1 VERLPGRPGLAN
13 FETADRLERL
23 GDERFNWL
31 AMRVTVLV
39 LSGVFLTYGVIP
51 IATLPTL

>member
-39 LSGVFLTYGVIP
+39 LSGVFLAYGVIH